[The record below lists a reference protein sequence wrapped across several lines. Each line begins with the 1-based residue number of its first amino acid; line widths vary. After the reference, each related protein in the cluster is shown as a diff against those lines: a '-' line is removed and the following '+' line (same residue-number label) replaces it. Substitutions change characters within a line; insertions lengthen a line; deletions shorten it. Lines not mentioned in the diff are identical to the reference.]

1 MKKVIISTSTFK
13 SDENDMTPDFINSMI
28 DSLSHTYN
36 DLNIIVFR
44 PMKDRYEK
52 EYYQNNYKV
61 VPYRYHWSIK
71 KQTLW
76 KYGLKPSYDI
86 DKKNIFKIIFL
97 FISQFF
103 ALIKLVKKEKPDVIY
118 SQWFL
123 PQAFVTAMVNKVYSV
138 KSCFS
143 TYGAD
148 VRIVKNIPFFGKR
161 IINFVVKNTDQYSA
175 ISSLNLDIII
185 STLNKNLK
193 NKKNYKIIPLPID
206 EIFFKREVPKKQEIN
221 KLNFLSIGR
230 LIEVKG
236 IDLLIDAFS
245 NFEFRDKD
253 ITLNIVG
260 DGVDKAKLI
269 EMSKKLKLSERV
281 LFHGWKSNEE
291 KLKFYDKANVVFIT
305 SKQNNQIMEGGPLTL
320 IEAMSQKLICIC
332 SDSVGYAEHIVD
344 GHNGLIFKSGSS
356 ESLIDAINRYLGLS
370 EEDIELITNNALKT
384 SKKFKREEITKEIY
398 DYFFNT

>member
-13 SDENDMTPDFINSMI
+13 SDENDMTPDFINSMV
-28 DSLSHTYN
+28 DSLTHTYN

-123 PQAFVTAMVNKVYSV
+123 PQAFVTAMVNKVFSV

-161 IINFVVKNTDQYSA
+161 IINFVVKNTNQYSA

-206 EIFFKREVPKKQEIN
+206 EIFFKREIPKKQEIN

-245 NFEFRDKD
+245 NIEFRDKD

-260 DGVDKAKLI
+260 DGVDKAKLM
-269 EMSKKLKLSERV
+269 EMSRKFNLTERI
-281 LFHGWKSNEE
+281 LFHGWKSNDE
-291 KLKFYDKANVVFIT
+291 KMKFYDKANVVFIT
-305 SKQNNQIMEGGPLTL
+305 SKQDNQIMEGGPLTL
-320 IEAMSQKLICIC
+320 IEAMSQKVFCIC

-356 ESLIDAINRYLGLS
+356 KSLINAIERYLDLS
-370 EEDIELITNNALKT
+370 EEDVELITYNALKT
-384 SKKFKREEITKEIY
+384 SKKFKRDKITSEIY
-398 DYFFNT
+398 DYFFNI